1 MIGFLARRVL
11 HGVVVVFAVSVVVFL
26 LARLTGDPAAL
37 MLPPDA
43 TQSDID
49 AYRHTAGLDDPLP
62 VQFWHF
68 ISGAVTGHFGTSLMQ
83 GTDAMGL
90 VMDRLGPSV
99 LLAVASL
106 FVSLAIGIPVGVLTA
121 VRRGS
126 WLDQVGR
133 AFALVAQCVPNFFLG
148 LMLILIVA
156 VHLRLLPATGS
167 TNLRGIVLPAIT
179 LGLYGAAETVRLLR
193 SSLLEQ
199 LNKDYVRTARAKG
212 AVEQVVL
219 SRHVFRNAAI
229 PVITVWGLQFSSLMG
244 RAVVTETVFAY
255 PGMGM
260 LAYQAISNRDF
271 VVIQA
276 FVIVMALIVVVA
288 NLVVDMLYFGV
299 DPRIRAYG
307 LRTAT

>member
-1 MIGFLARRVL
+1 MVSFFVRRVI
-11 HGVVVVFAVSVVVFL
+11 HGVLVVFAVSVVVFL
-26 LARLTGDPAAL
+26 LARLTGDPAAI

-43 TQSDID
+43 TQDDID
-49 AYRHTAGLDDPLP
+49 LYRQNAGLDDPLA
-62 VQFWHF
+62 VQFLRF
-68 ISGAVTGHFGTSLMQ
+68 ITGVVTGDFGKSLMQ
-83 GTDAMGL
+83 GTDAMSL
-90 VMDRLGPSV
+90 VLDRLGPSV
-99 LLAVASL
+99 QLAAASL
-106 FVSLAIGIPVGVLTA
+106 VVSLAVGIPLGVLTA

-126 WLDQVGR
+126 WVDQVGR

-148 LMLILIVA
+148 LMLILFIA
-156 VHLRLLPATGS
+156 VKLRMLPATGS
-167 TNLRGIVLPAIT
+167 TDLRGLVLPAVT

-212 AVEQVVL
+212 AFELTVL
-219 SRHVFRNAAI
+219 SRHAFRNAAI
-229 PVITVWGLQFSSLMG
+229 PVVTVWGLQFSSLMG

-276 FVIVMALIVVVA
+276 FVIVMATIVVVA
-288 NLVVDMLYFGV
+288 NLLVDTLYFGL
-299 DPRIRAYG
+299 DPRIRPQTQRA
-307 LRTAT
+307 AT

>member
-1 MIGFLARRVL
+1 MVTFFVRRVI
-11 HGVVVVFAVSVVVFL
+11 HGALVVFAVSVVVFL
-26 LARLTGDPAAL
+26 LARLTGDPAAI

-43 TQSDID
+43 TQEDID
-49 AYRHTAGLDDPLP
+49 LYRQNAGLNDPLLL
-62 VQFWHF
+62 QFLRF
-68 ISGAVTGHFGTSLMQ
+68 IGGAVTGDFGQSLMQ
-83 GTDAMGL
+83 GTDAMSL
-90 VMDRLGPSV
+90 VLDRLGPSV
-99 LLAVASL
+99 QLAAASL
-106 FVSLAIGIPVGVLTA
+106 VVSLAVGIPVGVLTA

-126 WLDQVGR
+126 WVDQVGR

-148 LMLILIVA
+148 LMLILFVA
-156 VHLRLLPATGS
+156 VKLRLLPATGS
-167 TNLRGIVLPAIT
+167 TDLRGLVLPAVT

-199 LNKDYVRTARAKG
+199 MNKDYVRTARAKG
-212 AVEQVVL
+212 AFELSVL

-229 PVITVWGLQFSSLMG
+229 PVVTVWGLQFSSLMG

-276 FVIVMALIVVVA
+276 FVIVTATIVVAA
-288 NLVVDMLYFGV
+288 NLLVDTLYFGL
-299 DPRIRAYG
+299 DPRIRPQT
-307 LRTAT
+307 LRAAT